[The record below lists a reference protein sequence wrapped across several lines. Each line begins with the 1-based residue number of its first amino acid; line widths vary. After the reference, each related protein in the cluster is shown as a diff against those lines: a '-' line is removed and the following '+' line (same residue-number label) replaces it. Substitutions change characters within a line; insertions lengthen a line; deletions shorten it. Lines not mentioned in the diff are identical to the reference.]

1 MKKSLLLLLL
11 VAFITLLTSC
21 SKQELKE
28 ITITEASAMLQEAKD
43 NTTSVDAYSF
53 EMPLKV
59 TYIDKATVND
69 ELKKE
74 EKYDIKGTIKATV
87 NNKKK
92 EAHIKFNFNYT
103 FSDSRLGA
111 TTTASVLV
119 DIYQNEEYI
128 YTNARTNYGGEK
140 TIIKNKAKS
149 KQGGTDMLSEYLALY
164 NTITFNELLIE
175 TSDFQMY
182 KIGNKHEF
190 VYNSNL
196 GENKEPNRFDFLIQQ
211 LGDYD
216 FTEDSTAK
224 LIIIFGDSVESFNY
238 HAIAKGNRN
247 YGDTRWTNVEDFDLD
262 LALSVNL
269 KANPKTID
277 FTKFEDYVEI
287 DSFSLVPILGGFGRI
302 FPVGLPFF

>member
-11 VAFITLLTSC
+11 VIFIPLLTSC

-28 ITITEASAMLQEAKD
+28 ITITEASAMLQEAKN
-43 NTTSVDAYSF
+43 NTTSIDVYSF
-53 EMPLKV
+53 EIPIKV
-59 TYIDKATVND
+59 TYIDKTSFKD
-69 ELKKE
+69 KGEQE
-74 EKYDIKGTIKATV
+74 EKYDIKGTIKAIV

-103 FSDSRLGA
+103 YSESHIGA
-111 TTTASVLV
+111 ITTASVLI

-128 YTNARTNYGGEK
+128 YTHARTNYGGEK
-140 TIIKNKAKS
+140 TIIKNKVKS
-149 KQGGTDMLSEYLALY
+149 KQSDTNIISDYLDLY
-164 NTITFNELLIE
+164 NTITFNELFVE

-196 GENKEPNRFDFLIQQ
+196 GENKEPNRFDLLVQQ

-224 LIIIFGDSVESFNY
+224 LSIIFGNSVESFDY
-238 HAIAKGNRN
+238 HVIAKGNRGYN
-247 YGDTRWTNVEDFDLD
+247 NNSWTNSQEIDLD
-262 LALSVNL
+262 LTLMFNL
-269 KANPKTID
+269 KAKTKEID
-277 FTKFEDYVEI
+277 FSKFEDYVET
-287 DSFSLVPILGGFGRI
+287 DSFSLVPILGGFGKI

>member
-1 MKKSLLLLLL
+1 MKKTLLLLLL

-28 ITITEASAMLQEAKD
+28 ITLTEASTMLQEAKD

-74 EKYDIKGTIKATV
+74 EKYYIKGAIKATV

-92 EAHIKFNFNYT
+92 EAHIKFKFNYT
-103 FSDSRLGA
+103 FSDSCLGA
-111 TTTASVLV
+111 TTTASILV
-119 DIYQNEEYI
+119 DVYQNEEYI

-149 KQGGTDMLSEYLALY
+149 KQGGADMFSEYLVLY
-164 NTITFNELLIE
+164 NTVTFNELLSE
-175 TSDFQMY
+175 NSDFKMY
-182 KIGNKHEF
+182 KLGNKHEF

-196 GENKEPNRFDFLIQQ
+196 EENKDTNRFDFLIQQ
-211 LGDYD
+211 LGDFD
-216 FTEDSTAK
+216 FTEGSTAK

-238 HAIAKGNRN
+238 HAIAKGNRS
-247 YGDTRWTNVEDFDLD
+247 YGDTRCTNDQDFDLD

-269 KANPKTID
+269 KATPKTID
-277 FTKFEDYVEI
+277 FTKFEDYVET
-287 DSFSLVPILGGFGRI
+287 DSFSLIPILGGFGRI
-302 FPVGLPFF
+302 FPIGLPFF